1 MRYIAITREAFLPSE
16 AEAVALL
23 LDGGFARVH
32 LRKSAATEEQMR
44 AFIERLPGRL
54 YDRLTLHDRHELAA
68 EYGLGGVHLNGRNP
82 QPPADFRGTVSRSCH
97 SLEELQCCRTED
109 YLFLSPIYDSLSK
122 AGYRAA
128 FTAATLRQ
136 AAVEGTVGPR
146 VVALGGVTPARI
158 PELSDLGFGGA
169 AFLGYIWGDGSLRTI
184 ERNLKEIT
192 CCNS

>member
-1 MRYIAITREAFLPSE
+1 MRYIAITREAFLPAE

-97 SLEELQCCRTED
+97 SLEELRNRYSDRIFSRITSHYELCKLT
-109 YLFLSPIYDSLSK
+109 
-122 AGYRAA
+122 
-128 FTAATLRQ
+128 
-136 AAVEGTVGPR
+136 GPDIR
-146 VVALGGVTPARI
+146 MYKKRLLNR
-158 PELSDLGFGGA
+158 
-169 AFLGYIWGDGSLRTI
+169 
-184 ERNLKEIT
+184 K
-192 CCNS
+192 

>member
-1 MRYIAITREAFLPSE
+1 MQWIAITREEFFPSE

-32 LRKSAATEEQMR
+32 LRKPAATEQQMR
-44 AFIERLPGRL
+44 ALIERLPSRL

-82 QPPADFRGTVSRSCH
+82 QPPHDFRGTVSRSCH
-97 SLEELQCCRTED
+97 SLEELRCCRTED

-122 AGYRAA
+122 AGYHAAFSTDTLRRAA
-128 FTAATLRQ
+128 D
-136 AAVEGTVGPR
+136 EGIIDRR

-158 PELSDLGFGGA
+158 PELAALGFGGA

>member
-1 MRYIAITREAFLPSE
+1 MQWIAITREEFFPSE

-32 LRKSAATEEQMR
+32 LRKPAATEQQMR
-44 AFIERLPGRL
+44 TLIERLPSRL

-68 EYGLGGVHLNGRNP
+68 EYGLGGVHLNGRHP
-82 QPPADFRGTVSRSCH
+82 QPPHDFRGTISRSCH
-97 SLEELQCCRTED
+97 SLEELGRSRSED

-122 AGYRAA
+122 TGYRAA
-128 FTAATLRQ
+128 FSADTLRR
-136 AAVEGTVGPR
+136 AADERIIDRR
-146 VVALGGVTPARI
+146 VVALGGITPARI
-158 PELSDLGFGGA
+158 PELAALGFGGA
-169 AFLGYIWGDGSLRTI
+169 AFLGYIWDDGSLRTI

>member
-1 MRYIAITREAFLPSE
+1 MRYIAIPREAFLPSE

-32 LRKSAATEEQMR
+32 LRKPAATEEQMR

-97 SLEELQCCRTED
+97 SLEELRNCRTEE

-122 AGYRAA
+122 SGYRAA
-128 FTAATLRQ
+128 FTADALRQ
-136 AAVEGTVGPR
+136 AAVEGTIGPR

-184 ERNLKEIT
+184 ERT
-192 CCNS
+192 